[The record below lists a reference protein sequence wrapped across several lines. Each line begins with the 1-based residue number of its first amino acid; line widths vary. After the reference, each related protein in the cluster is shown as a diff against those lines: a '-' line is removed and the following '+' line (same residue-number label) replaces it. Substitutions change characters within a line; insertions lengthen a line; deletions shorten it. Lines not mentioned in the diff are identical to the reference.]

1 MATIESAGMDD
12 VLDAGMRRAERR
24 STRAPS
30 TLRTDGMRPIDV
42 TVVDVSTT
50 GLGVET
56 EENLR
61 ISDEIS
67 IGLPGVGTRRAF
79 IAWRRDNRYGCAF
92 YSPLDEADMSRAFLS
107 ANLVPLGTAQQ
118 ALLAAPSV
126 TRAPEVEHNHWSLPL
141 DAILVTLGYL
151 GAAAFGIWHWLA

>member
-1 MATIESAGMDD
+1 MGTSEGAGVEE
-12 VLDAGMRRAERR
+12 VLHAGMRRAERR

-56 EENLR
+56 SEDLR

-92 YSPLDEADMSRAFLS
+92 YSPLDESDLARAFLG
-107 ANLVPLGTAQQ
+107 ANLVPLGTPQQ
-118 ALLAAPSV
+118 ALVATPSV
-126 TRAPEVEHNHWSLPL
+126 TRAPEVEHDHWWLPL
-141 DAILVTLGYL
+141 DAILVTLAYL
-151 GAAAFGIWHWLA
+151 GAAGFGLWHLLG

>member
-1 MATIESAGMDD
+1 MDTVLHAG
-12 VLDAGMRRAERR
+12 LRRAERR
-24 STRAPS
+24 ATRAPS

-56 EENLR
+56 HEELN

-92 YSPLDEADMSRAFLS
+92 YSPLDEDDMARAFLG
-107 ANLVPLGTAQQ
+107 ANLVALGAQQ
-118 ALLAAPSV
+118 IVHVAKPSV
-126 TRAPEVEHNHWSLPL
+126 TRAPDIEHSHWYMPL
-141 DAILVTLGYL
+141 DAILVTIGYL
-151 GAAAFGIWHWLA
+151 AAGSYAVWHFLH

>member
-1 MATIESAGMDD
+1 MRNFERPGLEDILPAR
-12 VLDAGMRRAERR
+12 MRRAERR

-56 EENLR
+56 DEDLR

-92 YSPLDEADMSRAFLS
+92 YSPLEEADMARAFLG
-107 ANLVPLGTAQQ
+107 ANLVPLGTPQQ
-118 ALLAAPSV
+118 ALVAAPSV
-126 TRAPEVEHNHWSLPL
+126 TRAPDVEHNHWALPL
-141 DAILVTLGYL
+141 DAILVTLAYL
-151 GAAAFGIWHWLA
+151 GAAGFGIWHWVG